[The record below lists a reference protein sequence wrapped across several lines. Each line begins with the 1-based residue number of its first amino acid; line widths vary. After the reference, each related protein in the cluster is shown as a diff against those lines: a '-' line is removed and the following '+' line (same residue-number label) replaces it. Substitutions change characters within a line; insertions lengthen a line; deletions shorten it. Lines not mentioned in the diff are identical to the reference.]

1 MSEQAE
7 TPYARLIRTR
17 TADLRARAL
26 AAVLAAEE
34 AARPFGARV
43 LVFGS
48 FANGKFGRWSDI
60 DLGVAAPPEYAV
72 DAVRAVTHAV
82 EDHGFECDVFDIAT
96 TSGSLRERILRD
108 GREPAA
114 LG

>member
-7 TPYARLIRTR
+7 TPYARLVRTR
-17 TADLRARAL
+17 TAELRARAL
-26 AAVLAAEE
+26 AAVHAAA

-60 DLGVAAPPEYAV
+60 DLGVSAPSEQAA
-72 DAVRAVTHAV
+72 DTVRAVTHAV
-82 EDHGFECDVFDIAT
+82 EDHGFECDAFDLAT
-96 TSGSLRERILRD
+96 APSSLRERILRD
-108 GREPAA
+108 GREPRS